1 VTPATTLGIRRC
13 ALVVVTIVT
22 TIVRTAM
29 IFCFFDLIYFW
40 DLVPFVSATMGLLPL
55 FPSTAWKCVEHRK
68 H

>member
-13 ALVVVTIVT
+13 ALVIVTIVT

-40 DLVPFVSATMGLLPL
+40 DLVPFVSLPPWACCHYSL
-55 FPSTAWKCVEHRK
+55 APHGSV
-68 H
+68 